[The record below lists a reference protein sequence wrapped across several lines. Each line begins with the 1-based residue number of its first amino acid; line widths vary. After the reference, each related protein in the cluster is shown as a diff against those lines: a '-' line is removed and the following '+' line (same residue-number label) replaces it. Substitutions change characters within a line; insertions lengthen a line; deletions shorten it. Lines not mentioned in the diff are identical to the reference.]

1 MLTVTADEL
10 LQKTSLIVKEAE
22 DMDKRIRFVQGGID
36 VNIKQFAVAN
46 SRGINTGDSGTGI
59 SGSVN
64 CKAIESGEEQMGFES
79 ISSRKLIDFSGIGR
93 IAAKRAVESLGSQ
106 KLKEPRTLPVLFD
119 NYTSSIFLSLLS
131 YGVSARSVQEGRSVL
146 SNKLGKKVASK
157 NLTIIDDAWM
167 ADGLNTVRCDAE
179 GIPTTVK
186 PVLEQGVLRRY
197 LHNSYTAHQEGRIS
211 TGNAVSGGEDYLQT
225 PGIAPINYLIE
236 PGKRSLERLISS
248 IDEGLLVRYSLMGA
262 GHSNFVSGDF
272 SVVASSAFYVKNKRI
287 VHSLYPVTIAGNA
300 YKAIGD
306 IVEVGSDLRLS
317 IAGKIPS
324 ILVSNLT
331 CTP

>member
-1 MLTVTADEL
+1 MITLNDLISLAERVVKKAETYGAQEAESYISWTKSLEGTIQGGLINLREGETAGLGVRAVLGKRVGFAAVSSIEEAKMFEAAQNAVKVARIRPKDSKFFHLPDPVRGPSKRGVFDDNMLTVTADEL

-22 DMDKRIRFVQGGID
+22 DMDKWIRFVQGGID

-46 SRGINTGDSGTGI
+46 SRGINTGDAGTGI

-79 ISSRKLIDFSGIGR
+79 ISSRKLIDFSGIGH

-146 SNKLGKKVASK
+146 CNKLGNMVASK

-179 GIPTTVK
+179 GIPTTV
-186 PVLEQGVLRRY
+186 
-197 LHNSYTAHQEGRIS
+197 
-211 TGNAVSGGEDYLQT
+211 
-225 PGIAPINYLIE
+225 
-236 PGKRSLERLISS
+236 
-248 IDEGLLVRYSLMGA
+248 
-262 GHSNFVSGDF
+262 
-272 SVVASSAFYVKNKRI
+272 
-287 VHSLYPVTIAGNA
+287 
-300 YKAIGD
+300 
-306 IVEVGSDLRLS
+306 
-317 IAGKIPS
+317 
-324 ILVSNLT
+324 
-331 CTP
+331 